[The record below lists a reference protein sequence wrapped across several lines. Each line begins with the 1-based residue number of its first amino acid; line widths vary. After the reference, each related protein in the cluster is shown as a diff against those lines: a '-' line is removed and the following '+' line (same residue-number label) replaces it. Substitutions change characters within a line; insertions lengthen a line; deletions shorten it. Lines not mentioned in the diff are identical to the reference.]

1 MDAKS
6 VISSFATVNAEGAVT
21 GFNFADFDELV
32 STLITERAK
41 IRKDNK
47 EAIKAQKEA
56 DNAVLA
62 EAGKKFY
69 DSLKEGDE
77 FTYKTADGT
86 VVTARKILTKS
97 GSGNSAACQVIAGIE
112 TGKSDKRY
120 PKFHQVIVA

>member
-1 MDAKS
+1 MNAQN
-6 VISSFATVNAEGAVT
+6 VIEAFATKNEANEVT
-21 GFNFADFDELV
+21 SFNFADFDELV
-32 STLITERAK
+32 STLVTERAK

-62 EAGKKFY
+62 EKGKAFY
-69 DSLKEGDE
+69 NSLKEGDE

-86 VVTARKILTKS
+86 IVTARKILTKS
-97 GSGNSAACQVIAGIE
+97 GAGNSAACQVIAGIE